1 MKFFLLACTLMF
13 LFSPGQSSA
22 QDTVQDTLPDNHLR
36 FTLQMLGH
44 RLEGASEYL
53 EGFKVSMDIPSKIL
67 AKGLDSEGLMSILRA
82 REITG
87 ILTYPNGRSTRIEYE
102 VVNHRG
108 RDDIYMKTTL
118 GYFLWES
125 FDIQDDRLTFVIN
138 WWYCPPAREVDLQ
151 TLEMAERLLA
161 DSANWHKHDDR
172 KCDDDIENNEWS
184 LFCAQTVRFVI
195 DDLVPNH
202 DFDHPLMDFNNAPT
216 TKHSDILQVLAV
228 AKKKIEHD
236 LGHAEK

>member
-1 MKFFLLACTLMF
+1 
-13 LFSPGQSSA
+13 
-22 QDTVQDTLPDNHLR
+22 
-36 FTLQMLGH
+36 
-44 RLEGASEYL
+44 
-53 EGFKVSMDIPSKIL
+53 MDIPEEIL
-67 AKGLDSEGLMSILRA
+67 GKGLDSEGLMSIVRA
-82 REITG
+82 QEITG

-108 RDDIYMKTTL
+108 GDDIYMKTTL

-125 FDIQDDRLTFVIN
+125 FDIHDDRLTFVIN

-184 LFCAQTVRFVI
+184 LFCALKHASTSKMGEYNHHNTAMQTARFVI

-202 DFDHPLMDFNNAPT
+202 GFAHPLMDFNNAPT
-216 TKHSDILQVLAV
+216 TRHSDILHILSV
-228 AKKKIEHD
+228 AKKKIERD
-236 LGHAEK
+236 LDHAEKQTMEP